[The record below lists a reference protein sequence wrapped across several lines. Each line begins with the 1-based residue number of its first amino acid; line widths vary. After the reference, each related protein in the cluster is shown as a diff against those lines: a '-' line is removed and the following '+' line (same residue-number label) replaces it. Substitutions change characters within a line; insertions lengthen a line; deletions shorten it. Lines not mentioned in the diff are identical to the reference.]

1 MSSRFLPLFCA
12 ALAGLGMTS
21 ASAQSIARAQLTDND
36 LSCSQI
42 CAESRQM
49 DAVMQL
55 AGPGLTAVNAAVPA
69 AFTPAR
75 TGNTNVSVNQVAF
88 SQSQTQQL
96 MAGSNRTNCGPLQTL
111 RPKWHRS
118 LR

>member
-1 MSSRFLPLFCA
+1 
-12 ALAGLGMTS
+12 MTS

-88 SQSQTQQL
+88 NQVAFSQSQTQQL

-118 LR
+118 PR